1 MRGNGGSPIAVS
13 IFALVIGAV
22 LVAAMICFAITFSGP
37 PPKDRSRGLE
47 SIAAALRTGHQPAD
61 PGPALQI
68 SARATP
74 PASPDLRED
83 AALAGRLAGL
93 LDTSAERIVVLVD
106 PGPHLFQNTLTL
118 RFVAAWRIGDR
129 WRVVEDQP
137 PRFLTHW
144 HWLTLG
150 AMLIAVA
157 LLALPTWWF
166 ARAISRPLREIAERA
181 ATARPGVPL
190 TTLPAAGPIEVRQL
204 SRAVIRMHDRLTRY
218 AEGRTIM
225 LAAIAHDL
233 GTPLS
238 RLAFWVE
245 QLPDAARMRAVA
257 DIEEMRAMIAAV
269 LRLAR
274 DEAASSV
281 DVRIDLGSLL
291 DSLVEDMA
299 VAGAAVSLM
308 VGPRAVM
315 RGDPRALRRLFTNL
329 IENAL
334 RFGECALLRWETSPT
349 RVEVTIDDHGPGFDP
364 ASADRLFEPFVRG
377 DPSRNRATGGTGLGL
392 AIVRSI
398 AEAHGGTVA
407 LLNYDGGGRVIV
419 SFALSDGNISK

>member
-1 MRGNGGSPIAVS
+1 MSSRENGGKPIAVS

-22 LVAAMICFAITFSGP
+22 LVAAVIYFAITFRGP

-47 SIAAALRTGHQPAD
+47 SIAAALRTDHQPGDA
-61 PGPALQI
+61 GPALRI
-68 SARATP
+68 TTRATP

-83 AALAGRLAGL
+83 AALAGRLADL
-93 LDTSAERIVVLVD
+93 LDTPVTRIVVLVE
-106 PGPHLFQNTLTL
+106 PGPRLFENALTF
-118 RFVAAWRIGDR
+118 RFAAAWRIGDR
-129 WRVVEDQP
+129 WRVVEDRP
-137 PRFLTHW
+137 PLFLTHW
-144 HWLTLG
+144 HWITLG
-150 AMLIAVA
+150 AMLVA
-157 LLALPTWWF
+157 ILLLALPTWWF
-166 ARAISRPLREIAERA
+166 ARAISRPLREIAERT
-181 ATARPGVPL
+181 ATAHPGVPL
-190 TTLPAAGPIEVRQL
+190 TALPVGGPIEVRQL
-204 SRAVIRMHDRLTRY
+204 AHAVTRMHDRLTRY

-233 GTPLS
+233 GTPLT

-245 QLPDAARMRAVA
+245 QLPDSARARAVT

-274 DEAASSV
+274 DEAGSSV

-291 DSLVEDMA
+291 DSLVEDMSM
-299 VAGAAVSLM
+299 AGAAVSST

-315 RGDPRALRRLFTNL
+315 RGDPQALRRLFTNL
-329 IENAL
+329 MENAL
-334 RFGECALLRWETSPT
+334 RFGERASLRWETTSK

-398 AEAHGGTVA
+398 VEAHGGTIA
-407 LLNYDGGGRVIV
+407 LLNYDRGGRVIV
-419 SFALSDGNISK
+419 SLPLAS